1 MKKPLILLTNDDGI
15 HSVGLLAIYSELKT
29 FADVVV
35 IAPLT
40 EQSAVGHAITVSD
53 PLRVIEIKSH
63 DYDTLYGIK
72 GTPADCVKI
81 GVRAL
86 LDHKPDAVISGI
98 NIGENTGL
106 NVLYSGTVSAATE
119 GTILGI
125 QSAALSLSTNNMYA
139 DFSFAAKFGKKIAQ
153 LLLAQQL
160 PPDTLLNVNIPSL
173 PENEIKG
180 IKITRQGLARFKE
193 IYEKQVDPRKR
204 IYYWLKGE
212 LALSDIVDPEIDS
225 LAVKQSF
232 ISITPIKFQLTDENF
247 METLSKWDFHF

>member
-15 HSVGLLAIYSELKT
+15 HSLGLLAIYTELKT
-29 FADVVV
+29 FADVAV

-63 DYDTLYGIK
+63 DYDNLYGIK

-81 GVRAL
+81 AVRAL
-86 LDHKPDAVISGI
+86 LDRKPDAVISGI

-125 QSAALSLSTNNMYA
+125 QSAALSLATNNMYG
-139 DFSFAAKFGKKIAQ
+139 DFSVAAKFGGKIAR
-153 LLLAQQL
+153 LLLEQEL
-160 PPDTLLNVNIPSL
+160 PPDTLLNVNIPSG
-173 PENEIKG
+173 PQEKISG
-180 IKITRQGLARFKE
+180 VKITRQGLARFKE
-193 IYEKQVDPRKR
+193 IYEKQIDPRKR

-212 LALSDIVDPEIDS
+212 LALSDIIDPEIDS
-225 LAVKQSF
+225 LAVKQNF
-232 ISITPIKFQLTDENF
+232 ISVTPIKFQLTDEEF
-247 METLSKWDFHF
+247 RETLTKWDFKI